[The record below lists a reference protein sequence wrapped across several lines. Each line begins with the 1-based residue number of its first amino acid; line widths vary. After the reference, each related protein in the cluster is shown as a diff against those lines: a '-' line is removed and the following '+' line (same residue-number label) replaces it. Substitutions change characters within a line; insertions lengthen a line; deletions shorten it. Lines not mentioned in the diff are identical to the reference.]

1 MLLSDTN
8 NYCSHVQELFQ
19 RIDDAEDN
27 EEDIW
32 KLLAC
37 QGLISDEQ
45 FEKLSKLDNTDIETI
60 ESLLKD
66 VKIGQGIPFLLTSLK
81 GLHTS
86 VMMKN
91 KLLPVLK
98 ELFCHRCINKGI

>member
-1 MLLSDTN
+1 MFNDIN
-8 NYCSHVQELFQ
+8 NNHCRVQELFQ

-45 FEKLSKLDNTDIETI
+45 FENLSKLDNIDIETI
-60 ESLLKD
+60 AYWKVLRLVGD
-66 VKIGQGIPFLLTSLK
+66 TVLTNIFERIAYN
-81 GLHTS
+81 
-86 VMMKN
+86 VW
-91 KLLPVLK
+91 
-98 ELFCHRCINKGI
+98 